1 METVWFATGAQFRM
15 HRERSKIAHNN
26 AKRRWLWL
34 AAKFVSEKTLGH
46 LATWSGGLS
55 SLSHGTF

>member
-15 HRERSKIAHNN
+15 HRERIKIAHNN

-34 AAKFVSEKTLGH
+34 AAKFVSGKTLGH
-46 LATWSGGLS
+46 LVGQAIEPF
-55 SLSHGTF
+55 GTVPSRP